1 MLNFYICQ
9 LWVILIKCLM
19 VKTFV
24 YEGHCCLIGPVL
36 REKQKSLNLEE
47 NGLIIDVKTRWNS
60 TYDMLE
66 RYLQQDTA
74 IYAALNNAKLKSNA
88 EVCD

>member
-1 MLNFYICQ
+1 MYD
-9 LWVILIKCLM
+9 
-19 VKTFV
+19 
-24 YEGHCCLIGPVL
+24 GHCCLIGLVL
-36 REKQKSLNLEE
+36 RVKQKSLNLDL

-74 IYAALNNAKLKSNA
+74 IYAALNDAKLKSNA
-88 EVCD
+88 EVCE

>member
-1 MLNFYICQ
+1 
-9 LWVILIKCLM
+9 M
-19 VKTFV
+19 VKTFGV
-24 YEGHCCLIGPVL
+24 WWSLLFDRPSAEG
-36 REKQKSLNLEE
+36 KQKSLNLEE

-74 IYAALNNAKLKSNA
+74 IYAALNDAKLKSHA
-88 EVCD
+88 EVCE